1 MNGLKLN
8 SPKLQNV
15 SEFKWKL
22 LKVPELCSFLLQ
34 LQKISTLM
42 EHLSFV
48 CFYNSE
54 LFDLYFASSLKK
66 KIGRR
71 ITGKES
77 PPTILVRDS
86 KHN

>member
-66 KIGRR
+66 KYWKANNRKGIASHHPCQGQ
-71 ITGKES
+71 
-77 PPTILVRDS
+77 
-86 KHN
+86 